1 MSEFTPFRCAECGQK
16 VTRAR
21 PRPDVLWDMGDGV
34 RLPLPAELL
43 IPSCD
48 HCNESYIDTA
58 LGARIEAALE
68 AAFVS
73 ARVRSAAKAIDRIIE
88 STGIS
93 QRALEDVCG
102 VSAGYLS
109 KVRHG
114 ERNVSVTLLRLL
126 EAFAACPAE
135 VDRHIGR
142 RSWDEEHQLRLL
154 LTKLGPGADARR
166 SGQDPLRPAMMPT
179 AKPTWKAP
187 VSLSANDN
195 SRPRVPTRS
204 A

>member
-1 MSEFTPFRCAECGQK
+1 MSEFTPFRCAECGHQ

-34 RLPLPAELL
+34 RLPLPGELL

-48 HCNESYIDTA
+48 HCDESYIDTA
-58 LGARIEAALE
+58 LGKAIDAALE
-68 AAFVS
+68 PAFVS
-73 ARVRSAAKAIDRIIE
+73 ARARSASKAIDRVIE

-135 VDRHIGR
+135 VGRHIGR
-142 RSWDEEHQLRLL
+142 RSWDEEHQLRQL
-154 LTKLGPGADARR
+154 LTKLGAQTHAPRQAAD
-166 SGQDPLRPAMMPT
+166 LLHPALIPT

-187 VSLSANDN
+187 ASLSANDN
-195 SRPRVPTRS
+195 NRSRVPTRT